1 MSQNAIVNLDG
12 QTFELPTLVGT
23 ENEKA
28 IDIAKLRDLSGYVTY
43 DPGYKNTG
51 ATKSAITF
59 FCACGSINISM
70 SETCLFL

>member
-1 MSQNAIVNLDG
+1 MSQNAVINVDG
-12 QTFELPTLVGT
+12 KSFELPTFVGT

-28 IDIAKLRDLSGYVTY
+28 IDIAKLRDLTGYITY

-59 FCACGSINISM
+59 
-70 SETCLFL
+70 